1 MTSITLKN
9 VKFSNMFSYGAANT
23 LNLNNTGITQ
33 LTATNGSGKSS
44 LALVIQEL
52 LFNKNVKNI
61 KKGDILNRFSGAKT
75 WNGTLLFSVDDNE
88 YSITVNR
95 AGATTKVILLEDGV
109 DISDHKVLDTYK
121 NIQDILGL
129 NFEIFSQLTY
139 QSSTDLLDFLRATDI
154 NRKKFL
160 INLFNL
166 NKYIEIGDKLKF
178 INSAVDREVLGLT
191 GELKSINDFLD
202 NTSIPETQQ
211 EVLIED
217 IDTNKAVRVANIE
230 QELKNIN
237 ATCMRID
244 KNNMYIDERNSL
256 KFDAGL
262 DKPEPYANVA
272 AHQTLKFDLMSL
284 HREIAALISKKTKLK
299 ITDTCPSCGQD
310 IDNSHLLKLKADIQA
325 EVETKGEQYNNNLP
339 AAEGVDDLIE
349 TIRLAT
355 IVWEDNNKNMKR
367 FEELSQLIDTTIA
380 VEYPD
385 AKALSDE
392 VKELKSVI
400 AANKKL
406 FDAGIAHNKGVSAHN
421 AKVLALEE
429 QKSDFL
435 IRQQAVESNIL
446 DKSTESTQLGILKKA
461 FSPSGIVAFKLENL
475 TKELENAI
483 NVYLSVLSDGQ
494 FQVEFTL
501 EKEKLNISVI
511 NNGIKSPIE
520 TMSGGE
526 FSRIQT
532 SVLLAIRSLLSKL
545 GGSSVNLLFLD
556 EITGVL
562 DSEGKEKLIEILQ
575 AENEL
580 NVFLI
585 SHDFTHPLI
594 SKISINKDNNISS
607 IAG

>member
-1 MTSITLKN
+1 
-9 VKFSNMFSYGAANT
+9 MFSYGASNT
-23 LNLNNTGITQ
+23 LDLNNTGITQ

-75 WNGTLLFSVDDNE
+75 WNGTLLFSVDGSE

-95 AGATTKVILLEDGV
+95 AGATTKVVLLEDGV

-178 INSAVDREVLGLT
+178 INSAVDREILGLT

-230 QELKNIN
+230 QELTNIN
-237 ATCMRID
+237 VTCMRID
-244 KNNMYIDERNSL
+244 KNNMYIDERNNL

-262 DKPEPYANVA
+262 DKPEPYADIA

-284 HREIAALISKKTKLK
+284 HRDIAELVSKKTKLK

-310 IDNSHLLKLKADIQA
+310 IDNSHLLKLKADIQEEIEA
-325 EVETKGEQYNNNLP
+325 KGEQYNNNLP

-392 VKELKSVI
+392 VKELKAII

-435 IRQQAVESNIL
+435 IRQHAVESNIL
-446 DKSTESTQLGILKKA
+446 NKSTESTQLGILKKA

>member
-1 MTSITLKN
+1 
-9 VKFSNMFSYGAANT
+9 MFSYGAANT
-23 LNLNNTGITQ
+23 LDLNNTGITQ

-178 INSAVDREVLGLT
+178 INSAVDREILGLT

-217 IDTNKAVRVANIE
+217 IDTSKAVRVANIQ
-230 QELKNIN
+230 QELTNIN
-237 ATCMRID
+237 TTCMRID
-244 KNNMYIDERNSL
+244 KNNMYIDERNNL

-262 DKPEPYANVA
+262 DKPEPYADIA

-284 HREIAALISKKTKLK
+284 HRDIAELVSKKTKLK

-325 EVETKGEQYNNNLP
+325 EIEAKGEQYNNNLP

-355 IVWEDNNKNMKR
+355 IVWTDNNKNMKR

-392 VKELKSVI
+392 VNELHSAI
-400 AANKKL
+400 FTAKKL

-435 IRQQAVESNIL
+435 IRQHAVESNIL
-446 DKSTESTQLGILKKA
+446 NKSTESTQLGILKKA